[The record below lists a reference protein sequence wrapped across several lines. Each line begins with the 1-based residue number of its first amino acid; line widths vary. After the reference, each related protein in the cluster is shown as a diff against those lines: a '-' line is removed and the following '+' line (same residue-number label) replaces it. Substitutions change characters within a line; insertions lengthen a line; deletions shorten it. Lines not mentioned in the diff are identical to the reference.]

1 MPEIFVDAD
10 ACPVKEEVIL
20 VAERHRLTVHM
31 VGNSWMRL
39 GGVQS
44 VNRVVVPE
52 GFDAA
57 DNWIAEHI
65 GAGDIAITADIRL
78 AARCLARGARVLG
91 PTGQPFTESGIGMA
105 LAMRDL
111 NEYLRDA
118 GEIRGGGPSFSRKDR
133 SRFLEALEQMIQ
145 SLKRES
151 AKNSDR

>member
-1 MPEIFVDAD
+1 LVEIFVDAD
-10 ACPVKEEVIL
+10 ACPVKEEVIR
-20 VAERHRLTVHM
+20 VADRHRLAVHM

-39 GGVQS
+39 DGATS

-57 DNWIAEHI
+57 DNWIAEHV

-91 PTGQPFTESGIGMA
+91 PTGKPFTEAGIGMA

-118 GEIRGGGPSFSRKDR
+118 GEIRGGGPAFSRQDR
-133 SRFLEALEQMIQ
+133 SRFLEALEQTIQ
-145 SLKRES
+145 SLKRERPS
-151 AKNSDR
+151 S